1 MSFGLSMEDASQ
13 APMAQKDITLA
24 GKVVLILLL
33 GGLSMFFA
41 EVLSGS
47 SVLWFTQPWAW
58 AVTLPL
64 YMFHALFLLN
74 LAFVFKRR
82 SLTSLYLW
90 GVLFGLY
97 ESWITKV
104 IWAGYMG
111 QAPAI
116 GSFLGFA
123 IFESPLIVLFWHPVM
138 SFTMPILA
146 FQVLSGEKRLLPG
159 HARMLAKN
167 KTTWAI
173 ILLIVLI
180 GASSLSMN
188 AKWSV
193 LAAVLTIIGS
203 VLYILLFYY
212 IASKKYAAQF
222 SIRSL
227 KLGKV
232 GLAITALYLLVLYV
246 WAFFSLL
253 PERIPK
259 LPTILLTLCFYGI
272 VIALLYLKK
281 PDTAIEA
288 ELPVGMTFDPKDAGI
303 LLAILVILII
313 VLCAVPSV
321 SLILELCLYILSFTL
336 GPILLS
342 VAVIEVFKEHLAKP
356 GVRAMH

>member
-1 MSFGLSMEDASQ
+1 
-13 APMAQKDITLA
+13 
-24 GKVVLILLL
+24 
-33 GGLSMFFA
+33 MFFA

-64 YMFHALFLLN
+64 YMFHALLLLD
-74 LAFVFKRR
+74 LALIFRR
-82 SLTSLYLW
+82 TLLTSLYLW

-104 IWAGYMG
+104 VWAGYMG
-111 QAPAI
+111 QSPAA
-116 GSFLGFA
+116 GTFLGFA

-138 SFTMPILA
+138 SFIMPILA

-159 HARMLAKN
+159 HIRMLAKN
-167 KTTWAI
+167 KATWAI
-173 ILLIVLI
+173 FLLTVLI

-188 AKWSV
+188 AKWNV
-193 LAAVLTIIGS
+193 MAAIVTIIGS
-203 VLYILLFYY
+203 ILYILLFYF

-227 KLGKV
+227 KLGKT
-232 GLAITALYLLVLYV
+232 GLAIAALYLFALYV

-259 LPTILLTLCFYGI
+259 LPTILLTLCFYGL
-272 VIALLYLKK
+272 VIALLYFKK

-288 ELPVGMTFDPKDAGI
+288 EPRAGTTFDRKDAGM
-303 LLAILVILII
+303 LLAILAIIVI
-313 VLCAVPSV
+313 VLCAVPAIGF
-321 SLILELCLYILSFTL
+321 ILELCLYLLCFML
-336 GPILLS
+336 GPILFAIA
-342 VAVIEVFKEHLAKP
+342 VAEVLKDYHGKP
-356 GVRAMH
+356 RARPIP

>member
-1 MSFGLSMEDASQ
+1 MEDASQ

-24 GKVVLILLL
+24 GKIVLILLL

-74 LAFVFKRR
+74 LAFIFKRR

-104 IWAGYMG
+104 TWAGYMG
-111 QAPAI
+111 QAPAA
-116 GSFLGFA
+116 GTFLGFA
-123 IFESPLIVLFWHPVM
+123 VFEFPLIVLFWHPVM
-138 SFTMPILA
+138 SFIMPILA
-146 FQVLSGEKRLLPG
+146 FQVLSGERRLLSG
-159 HARMLAKN
+159 HVRMLAKN
-167 KTTWAI
+167 KATWAI

-180 GASSLSMN
+180 GASSLGMN
-188 AKWSV
+188 SKWN
-193 LAAVLTIIGS
+193 AVIAVATIIGS

-232 GLAITALYLLVLYV
+232 GLTITALYLLVLYV

-272 VIALLYLKK
+272 VIGLLYLKK
-281 PDTAIEA
+281 PDTAIET
-288 ELPVGMTFDPKDAGI
+288 ELPAGTIFDRIDAGI

-313 VLCAVPSV
+313 VLCVVPSV
-321 SLILELCLYILSFTL
+321 SFILELCLYILCFTL
-336 GPILLS
+336 GPILFGI
-342 VAVIEVFKEHLAKP
+342 AVIRVFKDHMAKP
-356 GVRAMH
+356 EARATP

>member
-1 MSFGLSMEDASQ
+1 MSFGLSMEEDYQ
-13 APMAQKDITLA
+13 APAVKKDITLA
-24 GKVVLILLL
+24 GKIVLILLL

-74 LAFVFKRR
+74 LAFIFKRR

-111 QAPAI
+111 QAPAV
-116 GSFLGFA
+116 GTFLGFA

-138 SFTMPILA
+138 SFIMPVLI
-146 FQVLSGEKRLLPG
+146 FQVLSGERRLLPG
-159 HARMLAKN
+159 HVLMLAKN

-180 GASSLSMN
+180 GASSLDTN
-188 AKWSV
+188 AKWNV
-193 LAAVLTIIGS
+193 IVAVPTIIGS

-232 GLAITALYLLVLYV
+232 GLAITALYLFVLYV

-272 VIALLYLKK
+272 VIAPLYFKK
-281 PDTAIEA
+281 PDTAIETESPA
-288 ELPVGMTFDPKDAGI
+288 VMMFDRKDAGM

-313 VLCAVPSV
+313 VLCAVPTV
-321 SLILELCLYILSFTL
+321 SFILELCLYILSFTL
-336 GPILLS
+336 GPILFS
-342 VAVIEVFKEHLAKP
+342 VAVIEVFKDHLAKP
-356 GVRAMH
+356 EVRATP